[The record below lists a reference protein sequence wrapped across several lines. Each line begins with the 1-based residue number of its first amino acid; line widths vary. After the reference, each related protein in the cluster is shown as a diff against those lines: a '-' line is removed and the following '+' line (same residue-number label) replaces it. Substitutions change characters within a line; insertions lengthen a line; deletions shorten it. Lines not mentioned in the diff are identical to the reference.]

1 MRLSKFLIPYS
12 FSILSLFISLT
23 VLDLYDRMERFN
35 EETSTILGN
44 VIQSTAQMGVLT
56 LYFGVPIILGGCL
69 LGELLFRGIILRFKL
84 SYIISLLLYLLLA
97 FSIVFIFLSVMVGV
111 PAAYEEVRTLQ
122 MMYFIGIT
130 MICAVT
136 FFVGRNIW
144 EKKQI
149 NNGVTK

>member
-1 MRLSKFLIPYS
+1 MSKFLISYS
-12 FSILSLFISLT
+12 FSILSFFISVM
-23 VLDLYDRMERFN
+23 VLDLYDRMRKIN
-35 EETSTILGN
+35 EVTSLTILGKI
-44 VIQSTAQMGVLT
+44 IQSTTQMGVLT
-56 LYFGVPIILGGCL
+56 SYFGVLIILGGC

-97 FSIVFIFLSVMVGV
+97 FSIFFIFLSVMVGV

-136 FFVGRNIW
+136 FFVNRNIW
-144 EKKQI
+144 EKK
-149 NNGVTK
+149 